1 MQDEILA
8 VVEASAPRRWIG
20 VGMLTVVGTLVI
32 YVALASPPTLGWQLF
47 LIVAGAG
54 SLWLARGLWIAT
66 LDRLEL
72 TREVLRTSAGD
83 VVAVVEEIEA
93 LDRGIF
99 AFKPSNGFLIRTKN
113 PNARSWAPGLW
124 WRIGKRVG
132 VGGVTAASQT
142 KFMSEVLAAIMAE
155 RDEVNSRPS

>member
-20 VGMLTVVGTLVI
+20 VGMLTMVGTLVI

-113 PNARSWAPGLW
+113 PSARSWAPGLW
-124 WRIGKRVG
+124 WRIGKRIG

>member
-32 YVALASPPTLGWQLF
+32 YVALASPPALGWQLF

-83 VVAVVEEIEA
+83 VVAVVDEIEA

-124 WRIGKRVG
+124 WRNGKRIG